1 MSERT
6 SRLLLFMA
14 LFGVAA
20 YFLWGRKSSRP
31 EGEGSSIVVAPEEN
45 RAPEA
50 RFRVET
56 PSAREGGA
64 GLALELSSRSGGV
77 RSLRLNGAQ
86 FRMPATNPGN
96 RDDRRLD
103 IATTEREELLP
114 LRVDLRLARGGQSVA
129 PAFLDFRG
137 ERVNDR
143 EARLTWTGEGV
154 EVERTVRAV
163 RPFTLDVVTVVRNTA
178 EGDLTVDHRL
188 PLYHYVTRD
197 QESGG
202 FMRQGWEIA
211 EGLCGHGDDLYR
223 EARDE
228 LVGRNPQDALAGRAR
243 FLGLGNLYFLS
254 AVVPVGA
261 DTRCRVFAE
270 DRPNSEDAVGSV
282 FGGSLSWPRAT
293 VHAGASQRFE
303 ALAYFG
309 PKDRRFLSAAAPGG
323 VLTDSINLGFF
334 AMIARFLVRYL
345 QFLFG
350 LVHNWGLAIILLTI
364 TVRLGLYPL
373 LAPQMKSMAAMQRLK
388 PELDEINKRF
398 ADNPEAKG
406 AATMDLYRRNNVNPL
421 LGCLPLFAQLPVFW
435 ALYTTLQTSVEFF
448 HAPFAL
454 WWQDLSAPDPYY
466 VLPLLQGVT
475 MFLQQKLMPPQGM
488 DPVQAKMMMY
498 FMPLFLTGISL
509 FLPAGLALYMTVSAV
524 LGILQQRVYM
534 VQMQK
539 LVAAG
544 AGTGGGEAIVV
555 KPLPSTSTSAARK

>member
-1 MSERT
+1 MNERT
-6 SRLLLFMA
+6 SRVLLFMA

-20 YFLWGRKSSRP
+20 YFLWGRQSSRP
-31 EGEGSSIVVAPEEN
+31 EGEGSTIAVAPAED
-45 RAPEA
+45 RAPET
-50 RFRVET
+50 RLPVVT
-56 PSAREGGA
+56 PAASEGGA
-64 GLALELSSRSGGV
+64 GLSLELSTRSGGV
-77 RSLRLNGAQ
+77 RSLRLDGAQ
-86 FRMPATNPGN
+86 FQMPPGTAGA
-96 RDDRRLD
+96 RTDRRLD

-137 ERVNDR
+137 ERVGER
-143 EARLTWTGEGV
+143 EARLTWAGDGV

-163 RPFTLDVVTVVRNTA
+163 RPFTLAVLTVVRNTA
-178 EGDLTVDHRL
+178 AATDLTVDHRL
-188 PLYHYVTRD
+188 PLFHWVTRD

-202 FMRQGWEIA
+202 FMRQGWEIS
-211 EGLCGHGDDLYR
+211 EGMCGHGDKLYR

-228 LVGRNPQDALAGRAR
+228 LLGRNPQDALGGRAR

-261 DTRCRVFAE
+261 DTRCRLFAE
-270 DRPNSEDAVGSV
+270 DRPNHEDAVGTV
-282 FGGSLSWPRAT
+282 FAGSLSWPRAT
-293 VHAGASQRFE
+293 VPPGASQTFE

-309 PKDRRFLSAAAPGG
+309 PKDRRFLRAAAPGE

-334 AMIARFLVRYL
+334 ALIARFLVRYL
-345 QFLFG
+345 QFLYS
-350 LVHNWGLAIILLTI
+350 LVHNWGLAIIVLTV
-364 TVRLGLYPL
+364 TVRLALYPL

-454 WWQDLSAPDPYY
+454 WWHDLSAPDPYY
-466 VLPLLQGVT
+466 VLPVVQGLT

-488 DPVQAKMMMY
+488 DPVQAKMMTY

-509 FLPAGLALYMTVSAV
+509 FLPAGLALYMTVSAI
-524 LGILQQRVYM
+524 LGILQQRVYTL
-534 VQMQK
+534 QMQK

-555 KPLPSTSTSAARK
+555 KPLPSASPARK